1 MLQGLVQGLSC
12 TVILV
17 SGPVAFFSPMA
28 ARTMTVSRNLGLPGT
43 KKP

>member
-12 TVILV
+12 AIILV
-17 SGPVAFFSPMA
+17 SGPGAVFSMA
-28 ARTMTVSRNLGLPGT
+28 ARTMTVSRNRGLPGT